1 MVVVGA
7 PCCNQ
12 VAGMAQSREQ
22 LLAQA
27 LIAQAVIEA
36 FDDAILQGIARFEVV
51 QFDLSLFM
59 PPQV

>member
-7 PCCNQ
+7 PCRNQ

-51 QFDLSLFM
+51 QFDLPLFM